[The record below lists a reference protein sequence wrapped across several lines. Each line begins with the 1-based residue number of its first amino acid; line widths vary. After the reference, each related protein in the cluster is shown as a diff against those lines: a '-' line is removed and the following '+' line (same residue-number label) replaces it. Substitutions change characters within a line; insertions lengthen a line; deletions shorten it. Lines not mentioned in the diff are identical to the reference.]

1 MYYRDDS
8 FKPSGYYGFDF
19 QWVKIEKVWRYRLAL
34 FDIVNNR
41 HLAESIV
48 DNEDKEVIK
57 ELIVNTI
64 APKDRIAIVTD
75 QGQGL

>member
-1 MYYRDDS
+1 MVLTLNGL
-8 FKPSGYYGFDF
+8 KLKKYGDTD
-19 QWVKIEKVWRYRLAL
+19 QHY

-41 HLAESIV
+41 PLAESIV

-57 ELIVNTI
+57 EFIVNTI
-64 APKDRIAIVTD
+64 TPKNRIAIITD